1 MSKNETPRDPNEVL
15 EEYEETLDSVLA
27 EVESPD
33 ESTADDNLSL
43 GLPGLSLGRRD
54 FMKAGVAAGAM
65 GSVAGCSAL
74 TGGGDG
80 SAGSQSTP
88 SGSGASHTVEPG
100 EHDEYY
106 GFWSGGH
113 SGELRVIGIPSMRE
127 LTRIPVFNTDC
138 ASGYGFTDGTQE
150 MLEEGGGYSWGDNHH
165 PNLSETDGDYDGEYL
180 YVNDKANGRIARV
193 NLTYFET
200 DAITDVPNMQAI
212 HGCCVLSPDTKY
224 VLGNGEFRV
233 PLPND
238 GTDAKNPDNYT
249 SLFVAV
255 DPESMETQWQVKV
268 DGNLD
273 IVDTGKEGR
282 WAISSAYNSEEATD
296 IQGMTKD
303 DRDNVKAFDIPAI
316 EQAVENGNYEEVNGI
331 PVVDGT
337 QGSSLN
343 QGDRP
348 IVKYIPTPK
357 SPHCVEVG
365 PNGDY
370 AFVAGKLSP
379 TVTMIDLN
387 ALADSSDPEDVVA
400 GRPRVG
406 LGPLHTTFDGNG
418 HAYTSLF
425 IDSQAVKWDIEAA
438 VEAEEGSEDPIIEK
452 QDVHYNPG
460 HIQALEAMTTD
471 PDGEWL
477 VSLNKLSKDRFLP
490 VGPIMPDNDQ
500 LIHIGQGEEE
510 MELVADHPAYPEPHD
525 CVFAHKDK
533 IDAKKVYDKDDY
545 EETYISEEDS
555 GVERTGENSVHVK
568 MTTKRSEFG
577 LPDFT
582 VQEGDEVKLSTTNI
596 EGVQDIIHGVAI
608 PEHDINYAVAPQ
620 DTREVTFT
628 ADDPGVYWIY
638 CTYFCSALHLEMR
651 SRMIVEP
658 AEG

>member
-1 MSKNETPRDPNEVL
+1 MSTDERRDPNDVI
-15 EEYEETLDSVLA
+15 EEYEQRLDDVLA
-27 EVESPD
+27 EVEPAPD
-33 ESTADDNLSL
+33 DRTADEPVVSL
-43 GLPGLSLGRRD
+43 DLPGLSLNRRD
-54 FMKAGVAAGAM
+54 FMKAGAAAGAM
-65 GSVAGCSAL
+65 GALAGCSNI
-74 TGGGDG
+74 TGGGGGDG
-80 SAGSQSTP
+80 GA
-88 SGSGASHTVEPG
+88 SGSGPGHKVAPG

-113 SGELRVIGIPSMRE
+113 SGELRVVGIPSMRE

-138 ASGYGFTDGTQE
+138 ATGYGYTDGSKE
-150 MLEEGGGYSWGDNHH
+150 LLEEGGDYTWGDNHH
-165 PNLSETDGDYDGEYL
+165 PNLSETDGDYDGEFL
-180 YVNDKANGRIARV
+180 FVNDKANGRIARV

-224 VLGNGEFRV
+224 VLGNGEFRA

-238 GTDAKNPDNYT
+238 GRDVDNPDAYT

-255 DPESMETQWQVKV
+255 DPESMETLWQVKV

-273 IVDTGKEGR
+273 IVDSGKEGR
-282 WAISSAYNSEEATD
+282 WAIASAYNSEEATS
-296 IQGMTKD
+296 ITGMTKN
-303 DRDNVKAFDIPAI
+303 DRDDVKAFDIPAI
-316 EQAVENGNYEEVNGI
+316 EQAVENGDYEEVNGV

-337 QGSSLN
+337 KESSLN

-370 AFVAGKLSP
+370 AFIAGKLSP
-379 TVTMIDLN
+379 TVTMLDIN
-387 ALADSSDPEDVVA
+387 ALSEVSDPSEAVA

-425 IDSQAVKWDIEAA
+425 IDSQVAKWDIQAA
-438 VEAEEGSEDPIIEK
+438 VEAETGSEDPIIEK

-460 HIQALEAMTTD
+460 HIQALEAMSTD

-477 VSLNKLSKDRFLP
+477 VCLNKLSKDRFLP
-490 VGPIMPDNDQ
+490 VGPTMPDNDQ
-500 LIHIGQGEEE
+500 LIHIGQGEKS

-525 CVFAHKDK
+525 CVFAHRDK
-533 IDAKKVYDKDDY
+533 IDAKKVYDPADY
-545 EETYISEEDS
+545 EETYIEEADS

-568 MTTKRSEFG
+568 MITKRSEFG

-582 VQEGDEVKLSTTNI
+582 VQEGDEVTLTTTNI
-596 EGVQDIIHGVAI
+596 ESVQDIVHGVAI
-608 PEHDINYAVAPQ
+608 PQYDINYAVPPQ
-620 DTREVTFT
+620 DTETVTFT
-628 ADDPGVYWIY
+628 ADEPGVYWIY
-638 CTYFCSALHLEMR
+638 CTFFCSALHLEMR
-651 SRMIVEP
+651 SRMLVEP
-658 AEG
+658 A